1 MPLFQ
6 RNPFGHYLFIKKWLI
21 RILGVVSHG
30 RYRSFNNLQIEGTDI
45 IRRLPGEKVL
55 FISNHQ
61 TYFADVAAM
70 LHVFNAALKGRDDS
84 IKNVGYIWQPKLN
97 IYYVAAGETM
107 RSGILPKIFAYT
119 GSVSIDRTWRSA
131 GKDVN
136 RQVKNS
142 DITNIGKA
150 IEDGW
155 VITFPQGTT
164 TPFKPIR
171 RGTAH
176 IIKTYKP
183 IVVPI
188 VIDGFRRSFDKK
200 GLNIKRK
207 NVLQSM
213 VIKEPLEIDYDNESV
228 DDIVKKIEFAIE
240 QHPSFLKV
248 LSPEEAEEYLKQEE
262 ELNKQREFWN

>member
-1 MPLFQ
+1 MPLFK

-107 RSGILPKIFAYT
+107 RSGFLPKIFAYT